1 MQERNLCSQ
10 GEQGNAQF
18 GVTIM
23 REKLLTS
30 RARKH
35 LSGRL
40 LVNQIFTL
48 SVNFQ
53 ATNGE
58 AVSDEWTTV
67 TRKGKTI
74 LEIDSIFFF

>member
-1 MQERNLCSQ
+1 
-10 GEQGNAQF
+10 
-18 GVTIM
+18 M
-23 REKLLTS
+23 REKRLTS

-74 LEIDSIFFF
+74 LEIDSIFFFNFYF

>member
-1 MQERNLCSQ
+1 
-10 GEQGNAQF
+10 
-18 GVTIM
+18 M

-74 LEIDSIFFF
+74 LEIDSIFFFNFYF